1 MMFYTVVTAS
11 RARSIGNGLTYKSDT
26 VVDVGTLVRVPLRHA
41 RIEGIIVARPSA
53 VQGTM
58 NVKEIDAIVSRTPLL
73 SQNFIEFLRDAAD
86 DSFATMRDM
95 LTIALPKPPWSRI
108 AVAAAPA
115 NPHDKI
121 TNGKPLLLVDH
132 GGEAL
137 LERYRD
143 AIADARKRGRQ
154 CLVLAPNATR
164 ARTLFHELS
173 TTVDAGT
180 SLLAIDQSRI
190 MDERRVME
198 AAMHGTAALIV
209 GLRSAVFLPMRDCG
223 LIILDE
229 ENARTYKNPMRPCY
243 HARDVAE
250 KRTAKEHAQ
259 LICASTCPS
268 LQSWYRAK
276 GHAAWDLMSLSKP
289 HRDASATII
298 DLREANVGTSYP
310 LTTPLI
316 EATKETLERGEKAIM
331 FVNQRGV
338 ARTVICMECRR
349 SVTGVDRSRVYEDAR
364 GILFV
369 GKSAEGPREAVP
381 SACPSCGS
389 VDLKP
394 IGAGTQRVTA
404 LLKKFFP
411 SARIVRIDRDSEKE
425 SMRDLAHADIL
436 VGTQSVLPF
445 LDDQSVTL
453 ASAVIADIGLSSGD
467 FRASERI
474 AGTIAA
480 IVSSMH
486 GKPHG
491 RSIIQSF
498 NPSAP
503 EIAAPLRGDVE
514 QFLDTE
520 LALRRAHR
528 YPPVTDIVTAVVRG
542 GNAETRARI
551 LASQLENLPCSDAS
565 IDSLRV
571 HPSLTTNAWY
581 VTVRGSHLRALLRSV
596 PTIDVI
602 IDVDPVDRW

>member
-209 GLRSAVFLPMRDCG
+209 GLRSAVFFCRCAIAVSSFLMKKMHALTRIRCARATTRAT
-223 LIILDE
+223 LRK
-229 ENARTYKNPMRPCY
+229 NARRKNMHNSSAHRRVLRCKVGIVRRVTRHGILCHCRNRTATHRRRSLIY
-243 HARDVAE
+243 A
-250 KRTAKEHAQ
+250 KRT
-259 LICASTCPS
+259 
-268 LQSWYRAK
+268 
-276 GHAAWDLMSLSKP
+276 
-289 HRDASATII
+289 
-298 DLREANVGTSYP
+298 
-310 LTTPLI
+310 
-316 EATKETLERGEKAIM
+316 
-331 FVNQRGV
+331 
-338 ARTVICMECRR
+338 
-349 SVTGVDRSRVYEDAR
+349 
-364 GILFV
+364 
-369 GKSAEGPREAVP
+369 
-381 SACPSCGS
+381 
-389 VDLKP
+389 
-394 IGAGTQRVTA
+394 
-404 LLKKFFP
+404 
-411 SARIVRIDRDSEKE
+411 SARRIR
-425 SMRDLAHADIL
+425 
-436 VGTQSVLPF
+436 
-445 LDDQSVTL
+445 
-453 ASAVIADIGLSSGD
+453 
-467 FRASERI
+467 
-474 AGTIAA
+474 
-480 IVSSMH
+480 
-486 GKPHG
+486 
-491 RSIIQSF
+491 
-498 NPSAP
+498 
-503 EIAAPLRGDVE
+503 
-514 QFLDTE
+514 
-520 LALRRAHR
+520 
-528 YPPVTDIVTAVVRG
+528 
-542 GNAETRARI
+542 
-551 LASQLENLPCSDAS
+551 
-565 IDSLRV
+565 
-571 HPSLTTNAWY
+571 
-581 VTVRGSHLRALLRSV
+581 
-596 PTIDVI
+596 
-602 IDVDPVDRW
+602 